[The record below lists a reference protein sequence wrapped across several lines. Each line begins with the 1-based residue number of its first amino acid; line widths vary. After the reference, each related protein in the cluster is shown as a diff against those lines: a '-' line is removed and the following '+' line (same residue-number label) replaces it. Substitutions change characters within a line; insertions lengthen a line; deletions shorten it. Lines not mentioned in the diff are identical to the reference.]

1 MFFRVYISVKIDCL
15 IRSVFSGVSMD
26 DFSFLQA
33 SIRKK
38 KVKKGIE
45 KHYSLTGTRFCD

>member
-1 MFFRVYISVKIDCL
+1 MFFRVYIRVKIDCL

-33 SIRKK
+33 SIRT

-45 KHYSLTGTRFCD
+45 KHYSLMGTRFCD